1 MQHVFKLGDED
12 RGTVQQIDTS
22 ITSWSLEL
30 GRLELRL
37 ETVKAQLFGNYEA
50 RQNLLRKA
58 VDGAGFDLKRVEDI
72 RVGQAG
78 QVLVV
83 MIDHDGQSSDD
94 PDGPTVDGVQTGPG
108 AEPPDAPP
116 EGSGAEPPAS

>member
-50 RQNLLRKA
+50 RQNLLRK
-58 VDGAGFDLKRVEDI
+58 VVEDAGFDLKRVEDI

-83 MIDHDGQSSDD
+83 MSADGQPFGG